1 MLEQFKIYSKTID
14 FLVWLFPTVNKFP
27 KAQRFVL
34 GQQIEKTTLEILA
47 LIIRANNQKD
57 QVERKK
63 ILAQLDVE
71 IEVLRALLRVA
82 YLLRFLS
89 HKQYEYFLE
98 KVDELGKMLGG
109 WMKTTSA

>member
-1 MLEQFKIYSKTID
+1 MLEQFKIYSKAID
-14 FLVWLFPTVNKFP
+14 FFVWLFPMVNKFP

-34 GQQIEKTTLEILA
+34 GQQIEKTALEVLT

-63 ILAQLDVE
+63 ILAQLDVK

-89 HKQYEYFLE
+89 HQQYEYFLE

-109 WMKTTSA
+109 WMKTTSV